1 MSAAAL
7 FWLGPLLPFASF
19 ALLLVGAVR
28 GERAAAWLAVGT
40 MSGSLVMA
48 VQTLLGVAAGDRAR
62 IAIPWL
68 QSGGRRF
75 ALALGADPLGA
86 VLAALVAA
94 VALVVFVYAVS
105 YMPGA
110 QRRRF
115 LALLSLFAASML
127 TLALAADLITLF
139 VAWELVGLCSYL
151 LIGFRVQDPQAA
163 PAASKALLTTR
174 LADLA
179 MLAGVLLLIGSSGSA
194 DIGTSLA
201 TTSSDSFDA
210 HRRLL
215 IALLLFVGAA
225 GKSAQLPFQ
234 GWLPDAMV
242 GPTPVSALLHSATMV
257 AAGVFLVARLYPLF
271 QAADGALSMVA
282 WIGAATALL
291 GATAALVQT
300 DLKRLLAY
308 STISQL
314 GLMFVALG
322 AGSLTA
328 GVLLLV
334 AHAFYKAALFLAAGT
349 IERQVGSR
357 DFARMGGL
365 VGSMP
370 FTLVTFAIAASA
382 LAGLPVTLALPP
394 KDPALAAA
402 SAAGLALYVVSL
414 LVSVLTALY
423 SARAFALT
431 FLGKRTAIERG
442 RHEAPRGFVAPMVV
456 MAALVVPGLA
466 VDAGWLGHPLEHVLG
481 AAAPESPNV
490 TTVAF
495 VIAVAGVALGIAACR
510 AWPRSIVWPPLELA
524 APVLA
529 GEWGFRPLYRSLA
542 AAAMRSS
549 EAIAGLD
556 RLLFDRF
563 ARAFAQPAV
572 RAIGRLA
579 QFDRA
584 RFDVPVSRVAFAL
597 LSLVQASGRFDGR
610 RFDAAV
616 AGFGQSL
623 LAAGQRVRAV
633 QSGQIDNYLLAVF
646 GWSLALIL
654 VASIAAL
661 PWW

>member
-1 MSAAAL
+1 MSAVAL
-7 FWLGPLLPFASF
+7 FWLCPLLPFAAF

-40 MSGSLVMA
+40 MSGSVVMA

-86 VLAALVAA
+86 VVAALVAA

-105 YMPGA
+105 YMPRA

-127 TLALAADLITLF
+127 TLVLAADLVTLF

-151 LIGFRVQDPQAA
+151 LIGFRVRDPEAA

-201 TTSSDSFDA
+201 TTGSDSFDA

-271 QAADGALSMVA
+271 QAADSALSIVA

-314 GLMFVALG
+314 GLMFVGLG

-328 GVLLLV
+328 GVLLLI
-334 AHAFYKAALFLAAGT
+334 AHAFYKAALFLAAGA

-357 DFARMGGL
+357 EFARMGGL
-365 VGSMP
+365 ARTMP
-370 FTLVTFAIAASA
+370 LTLATFALAAAA

-394 KDPALAAA
+394 KEPALAAA

-414 LVSVLTALY
+414 LASVLTALY

-431 FLGKRTAIERG
+431 FLGKRAAIERG
-442 RHEAPRGFVAPMVV
+442 RHEAPRGFAAPMVV

-490 TTVAF
+490 TMVAF

-510 AWPRSIVWPPLELA
+510 AWPRSIVWPPLVSA
-524 APVLA
+524 APLLA
-529 GEWGFRPLYRSLA
+529 GEWGFRPLYRGLA

-556 RLLFDRF
+556 GWLFDRF
-563 ARAFAQPAV
+563 ARALAQAAI

-584 RFDVPVSRVAFAL
+584 RFDAPVSRVAVAM

-646 GWSLALIL
+646 GWTLALIL
-654 VASIAAL
+654 AASIGAL